1 MSGCRLV
8 SENALPD
15 RNYQVSSS
23 KRIGMS
29 RPLLRSV
36 GVKIGVK
43 GRSQIGDIQSSS
55 RCRKQCEARQG
66 TQVFHR
72 SVWKVDSANFVPIA
86 FQGIRQM
93 LNQA

>member
-36 GVKIGVK
+36 GAKIGVK

-55 RCRKQCEARQG
+55 RCRRTAWGPTRDPSDSPEGVEGGFCELRPN
-66 TQVFHR
+66 
-72 SVWKVDSANFVPIA
+72 SVPRNPTDA
-86 FQGIRQM
+86 
-93 LNQA
+93 